1 MECVA
6 GVSKQVVSVSRGQP
20 TPGTGAKAKGR
31 SGGFSNFG
39 GLVQPRIEMTLRC
52 APVISILCRLGIMSE
67 TKIRA
72 AQKHQRDA
80 LARKRSATSC
90 GVVLGFG

>member
-39 GLVQPRIEMTLRC
+39 GLVQPRIEMTLGF
-52 APVISILCRLGIMSE
+52 VKIS
-67 TKIRA
+67 
-72 AQKHQRDA
+72 
-80 LARKRSATSC
+80 
-90 GVVLGFG
+90 V